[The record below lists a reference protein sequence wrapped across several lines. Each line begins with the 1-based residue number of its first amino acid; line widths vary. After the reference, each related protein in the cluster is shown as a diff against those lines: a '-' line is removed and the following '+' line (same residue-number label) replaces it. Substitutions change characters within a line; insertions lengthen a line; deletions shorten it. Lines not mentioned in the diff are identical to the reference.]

1 MDPLRLS
8 GFTGRKRS
16 ATLLGHLTDVPFF
29 VNENIGQKILSKDLE
44 NIVKKVASG
53 KTLTSAERSLV
64 EKAYGTSGDV
74 KFAKTI
80 VELSEILGVSR
91 KTIVRLR
98 KLKGSP
104 KPCSDGRHNVAKWR
118 DFVRKHDLKE
128 PDSPED
134 EELKT
139 RKLLAEVKQAEIK
152 PEHYHKKGALAA
164 PRQPDRVN
172 FFKESDISQ
181 FYIVQGRKYDPK
193 ELDIIEKQVNV
204 PIKRAIQR
212 KYYTP
217 EKKAILD
224 TLRKQKK
231 VKEFR
236 EIAEKIKQDIAFDW
250 NANPNKIY
258 MTEEKR
264 NAYINEGGIHH
275 LDKEYTVFGEVIE
288 GFEVIDKIAALPTDG
303 NDRPITDVRIKVR
316 ILSE

>member
-1 MDPLRLS
+1 MKKGENMKKFFCVLCGICLFYM
-8 GFTGRKRS
+8 GYAQEKEVKAVIETN
-16 ATLLGHLTDVPFF
+16 LG
-29 VNENIGQKILSKDLE
+29 NM
-44 NIVKKVASG
+44 IVKLYND
-53 KTLTSAERSLV
+53 TPNHR
-64 EKAYGTSGDV
+64 DN
-74 KFAKTI
+74 F
-80 VELSEILGVSR
+80 
-91 KTIVRLR
+91 VRLAKAGHYDGSLSYR
-98 KLKGSP
+98 VLKNFVIQGGSSDSKKAIKGAAIGYG
-104 KPCSDGRHNVAKWR
+104 KPIVID
-118 DFVRKHDLKE
+118 
-128 PDSPED
+128 
-134 EELKT
+134 
-139 RKLLAEVKQAEIK
+139 AEIK

-258 MTEEKR
+258 MPEEKR

>member
-1 MDPLRLS
+1 MKKGENMKKFFCVLCGICLFYM
-8 GFTGRKRS
+8 GYAQEKEVKAVIETN
-16 ATLLGHLTDVPFF
+16 LG
-29 VNENIGQKILSKDLE
+29 NM
-44 NIVKKVASG
+44 IVKLYND
-53 KTLTSAERSLV
+53 TPNHR
-64 EKAYGTSGDV
+64 DN
-74 KFAKTI
+74 F
-80 VELSEILGVSR
+80 
-91 KTIVRLR
+91 VRLAKAGHYDDSLFYR
-98 KLKGSP
+98 VIKNFVIQGGSSDSKKAIKGAAIGYG
-104 KPCSDGRHNVAKWR
+104 KPIVID
-118 DFVRKHDLKE
+118 
-128 PDSPED
+128 
-134 EELKT
+134 
-139 RKLLAEVKQAEIK
+139 AEIK

-258 MTEEKR
+258 MPEEKR

>member
-1 MDPLRLS
+1 MKKGENMKKFFCVLCGICLFYM
-8 GFTGRKRS
+8 GYAQEKEVKAVIETN
-16 ATLLGHLTDVPFF
+16 LG
-29 VNENIGQKILSKDLE
+29 NM
-44 NIVKKVASG
+44 IVKLYND
-53 KTLTSAERSLV
+53 TPNHR
-64 EKAYGTSGDV
+64 DN
-74 KFAKTI
+74 F
-80 VELSEILGVSR
+80 
-91 KTIVRLR
+91 VRLAKAGQYDGSLFYR
-98 KLKGSP
+98 VIKNFVIQGGSSDSKKAIKGAAIGYG
-104 KPCSDGRHNVAKWR
+104 KPIVID
-118 DFVRKHDLKE
+118 
-128 PDSPED
+128 
-134 EELKT
+134 
-139 RKLLAEVKQAEIK
+139 AEIK

-236 EIAEKIKQDIAFDW
+236 GIAEKIKQDIAFDW

-258 MTEEKR
+258 MPEEKR

>member
-1 MDPLRLS
+1 MKKGENMKKFFCVLCGICLFYM
-8 GFTGRKRS
+8 GYAQEKEVKAVIETN
-16 ATLLGHLTDVPFF
+16 LG
-29 VNENIGQKILSKDLE
+29 NM
-44 NIVKKVASG
+44 IVKLYND
-53 KTLTSAERSLV
+53 TPNHR
-64 EKAYGTSGDV
+64 DN
-74 KFAKTI
+74 F
-80 VELSEILGVSR
+80 
-91 KTIVRLR
+91 VRLAKAR
-98 KLKGSP
+98 HYDSSLFYHVIKNFVIQGGSSDSKKAIKGAAIGYG
-104 KPCSDGRHNVAKWR
+104 KPIVID
-118 DFVRKHDLKE
+118 
-128 PDSPED
+128 
-134 EELKT
+134 
-139 RKLLAEVKQAEIK
+139 AEIK
-152 PEHYHKKGALAA
+152 LEHYHKKGALAA

-258 MTEEKR
+258 MPEEKR

>member
-1 MDPLRLS
+1 MKKGENMKKFFCVLCGICLFYM
-8 GFTGRKRS
+8 GYAQEKEVKAVIETN
-16 ATLLGHLTDVPFF
+16 LG
-29 VNENIGQKILSKDLE
+29 NM
-44 NIVKKVASG
+44 IVKLYND
-53 KTLTSAERSLV
+53 T
-64 EKAYGTSGDV
+64 
-74 KFAKTI
+74 
-80 VELSEILGVSR
+80 
-91 KTIVRLR
+91 
-98 KLKGSP
+98 P
-104 KPCSDGRHNVAKWR
+104 NHR
-118 DFVRKHDLKE
+118 DNFVRQAKAGHYDGSLFYRVIKNFVIQGGSS
-128 PDSPED
+128 DSKKAIKGAAIGYGKPIVID
-134 EELKT
+134 
-139 RKLLAEVKQAEIK
+139 AEIK

-258 MTEEKR
+258 MSEEKR